1 MGRKEKGR
9 MFWERSPASS
19 NYSLDD
25 EYYSM
30 NLAAKK
36 PKFCERTFNAV
47 QNIQETRVALE
58 VSPSVVALVSY
69 SGDEQVME
77 GSGTIIES
85 NNDAT
90 IVLTAASFIRRCSVR
105 NQFMENDLIND
116 LKVTVYSQDGQSYKG
131 EVVAVDCH
139 YNLAAIS
146 FHSKGPLPTAK
157 IGEVDDSLDVLL
169 DTPSFELKHH
179 STSYKLS
186 AGAEVYAVARYFYKP
201 FDPMIASGA
210 YWLDRCGYDCKELFK
225 TSCRITKSGE
235 GGPLINHLGEVIGIM
250 YCDSTLTPCM
260 PISIAYRWWEHFKT
274 CGKYCRPLLG
284 MEVGNFYTA
293 DVAMIERINQIF
305 PSVYNGVIVEEVTEG
320 SSASLAGLRVDDVI
334 IECAGRR
341 VNGFLVFSEIIW
353 ENVGDHVTL
362 VVLRQNNIEQILFAK
377 KKKH

>member
-1 MGRKEKGR
+1 MGRKEKGK
-9 MFWERSPASS
+9 MFSERSPTSS

-25 EYYSM
+25 EYYFM

-47 QNIQETRVALE
+47 QNIQEKRVALE
-58 VSPSVVALVSY
+58 VSPSILALVSY

-116 LKVTVYSQDGQSYKG
+116 LKVTVYSHDGQSYK
-131 EVVAVDCH
+131 
-139 YNLAAIS
+139 
-146 FHSKGPLPTAK
+146 AK

-169 DTPSFELKHH
+169 DNPSFELKHH

-186 AGAEVYAVARYFYKP
+186 AGAEVYVVARYFYKP
-201 FDPMIASGA
+201 FDLMIASGA

-260 PISIAYRWWEHFKT
+260 LISIAYRWWEHFKT

-284 MEVGNFYTA
+284 MEAGNFYTA
-293 DVAMIERINQIF
+293 DVTMIERINQIF

-320 SSASLAGLRVDDVI
+320 SSASLAGLCVDDVI

-362 VVLRQNNIEQILFAK
+362 VVLRQNNIKQIHFAK
-377 KKKH
+377 KKH